1 MSEFVRR
8 KREPGDDYALRPF
21 TDQQA
26 LNALFDEAHPDKAY
40 VGTPIRDYM
49 VNPQVNLANTQ
60 RMPVQF
66 GNGGDK
72 VMPMDAQISA
82 PLQAITEEDVKKA
95 EATLKKY
102 REAKT
107 ALENR
112 LKENVKWYRQRHW
125 DVVGRSRNPGDPEPA
140 SAWLFNCIANKHADF
155 MDNAPSPVVLPR
167 QADDKQAAET
177 LTSILPVVMEQNNY
191 EQTYDETCWDVLIAG
206 MNIEGVF
213 WDKSKLNG
221 LGDITIKGI
230 DPLNLFWEPACT
242 NIQDSANVF
251 HVEMR
256 DADALK
262 AQYPQLNDVAGLN
275 GGEGVYA
282 RYANDEN
289 IDDSTKALVVDWYYK
304 RTANGKTVLHYC
316 KFCGGKVLFAS
327 ENEQAFAQRGFY
339 DHGKYPFVVSGLF
352 PIKDQ
357 LGGFGYVDIMKSP
370 QIYID
375 KLDQSLLKN
384 TVMGARPRYWLR
396 NDSNVNEEEYA
407 DLSKD
412 FVHFTGNGNPADNIF
427 QIEPTKMNPYAIT
440 LRGNK
445 IDELKETGGNRDF
458 SQGGTASG
466 ITAASAIAALQEAG
480 SKLSRDMI
488 KERYRAY
495 RQVCELCIE
504 LIRQFYTT
512 TREFRITGK
521 QGQPEFVKFNGT
533 QIGMQQTGDAFMT
546 ATRLPVFDVNVVA
559 QKASPF
565 STVVQ
570 NERAKELYSAGFFNP
585 QMADQAL
592 MCLEMMSFDG
602 IEEVKNRISQNST
615 MFKMQQDIVPMM
627 LQMAAE
633 LDAIKGTAYTPG
645 VQMML
650 MKIMGGGIQPG
661 LQAGNMQMGEEPQA
675 NSLGAALNGAR
686 SSTAGEARK
695 QAAQNSTPR

>member
-8 KREPGDDYALRPF
+8 KREEEQLMQGGALTPHPPAA
-21 TDQQA
+21 QA
-26 LNALFDEAHPDKAY
+26 PSPQGKGIGSKPARGILA
-40 VGTPIRDYM
+40 
-49 VNPQVNLANTQ
+49 NPQLAL
-60 RMPVQF
+60 ME
-66 GNGGDK
+66 
-72 VMPMDAQISA
+72 MDAEISA
-82 PLQAITEEDVKKA
+82 PLQAITNEDVQRA

-102 REAKT
+102 REGKT

-112 LKENVKWYRQRHW
+112 LKENVQWYRQRHW
-125 DVVGRSRNPGDPEPA
+125 DVVGRSKNPGDPEPA

-167 QADDKQAAET
+167 EEADKQDAET

-213 WDKSKLNG
+213 WDVSKLNG

-230 DPLNLFWEPACT
+230 DPLNLYWEPACT
-242 NIQDSANVF
+242 DIQTSANVF

-256 DADALK
+256 DADALR
-262 AQYPQLNDVAGLN
+262 AEYSQLRDVAGLT
-275 GGEGVYA
+275 GGDGIYA

-304 RTANGKTVLHYC
+304 RSVGKGKTVLHYC
-316 KFCGGKVLFAS
+316 KFCAGKVLYAS
-327 ENEQAFAQRGFY
+327 ENDPNYSQRGYY

-384 TVMGARPRYWLR
+384 TVMGARPRYWVR

-427 QIEPTKMNPYAIT
+427 QIQPTEMNPYAIT
-440 LRGNK
+440 LRTNK
-445 IDELKETGGNRDF
+445 IDELKETSGNRDF

-512 TREFRITGK
+512 PREFRITGR
-521 QGQPEFVKFNGT
+521 QGQTQFVKFSG
-533 QIGMQQTGDAFMT
+533 QKIGMQQTGDAFMK
-546 ATRLPVFDVNVVA
+546 ASRLPVFDVSVVA

-602 IEEVKNRISQNST
+602 IEEVKQRISQNST
-615 MFKMQQDIVPMM
+615 MFKMQQQIAPLMM
-627 LQMAAE
+627 QMAAE

-650 MKIMGGGIQPG
+650 MQAMGGGMQPG
-661 LQAGNMQMGEEPQA
+661 MPAGNVQMGAEPQA
-675 NSLGAALNGAR
+675 NSLGAALNSAR